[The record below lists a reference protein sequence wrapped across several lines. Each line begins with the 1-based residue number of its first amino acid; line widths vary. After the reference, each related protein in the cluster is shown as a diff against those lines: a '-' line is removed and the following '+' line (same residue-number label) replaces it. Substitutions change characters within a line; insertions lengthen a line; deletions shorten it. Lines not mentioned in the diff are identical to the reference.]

1 MCHLLDNF
9 FTCHQVWQLCNGCSD
24 YKKFHW
30 FVNSWIHHVACVT
43 QRFKLISPYGY
54 QFVHKTNKATFTY
67 VNISVQHLIILWK
80 SSPTTSR
87 TMLDHKVVFETC
99 ELGHLPK
106 ESCPLFWPLHPTMF
120 LCVYYSLKTLG
131 IDIVKA

>member
-1 MCHLLDNF
+1 
-9 FTCHQVWQLCNGCSD
+9 
-24 YKKFHW
+24 
-30 FVNSWIHHVACVT
+30 
-43 QRFKLISPYGY
+43 
-54 QFVHKTNKATFTY
+54 
-67 VNISVQHLIILWK
+67 
-80 SSPTTSR
+80 
-87 TMLDHKVVFETC
+87 MLDHKVVFETC